1 MNLYFYTRTVGS
13 DYAWEVVEGRL
24 PAPHICQEIS
34 RFDNRESVH
43 ADAFSSYFVLRS
55 EGQVYVFVR
64 GDNMSV
70 PEGLRDLNGRA
81 VALFVGCTL
90 SEQAAATL
98 TLSDLGST
106 LRRRVPGLK
115 FAETAPMPLPISALW
130 DGPAGG
136 HPVGDQGRRLAVL
149 TRAGLRERFARHLER
164 EFDRVYFYDG
174 QLRLL
179 SASPVTDP
187 NPPAAP
193 LPAAS
198 PATPVNTGRIR
209 PAAPV
214 RPRPLSVLT
223 EGLLATALL
232 TGLWGL
238 TALVERPEL
247 PLASALV
254 SGQSGVRVTGLA
266 GVEDLLVTLLAYLA
280 LRSVLR
286 GRGLL
291 ALALAVG
298 VNAGLLGLRGLL
310 SGGS

>member
-1 MNLYFYTRTVGS
+1 MDLYPYTRSVGS
-13 DYAWEVVEGRL
+13 DYVWDVVEGRL
-24 PAPHICQEIS
+24 PPPAICREIS

-43 ADAFSSYFVLRS
+43 ADGFSSYFVLRS

-81 VALFVGCTL
+81 VALFAGCTL

-98 TLSDLGST
+98 TLSDLGLT
-106 LRRRVPGLK
+106 LQRRVPGLK
-115 FAETAPMPLPISALW
+115 FAEAAPVPLRVSDLW
-130 DGPAGG
+130 DMPAGG
-136 HPVGDQGRRLAVL
+136 QLSGNQGRRLAVL

-179 SASPVTDP
+179 SANPVTDP

-198 PATPVNTGRIR
+198 PATTGRTR

-214 RPRPLSVLT
+214 RPRPLTVLT
-223 EGLLATALL
+223 EVLLATALL

-247 PLASALV
+247 PLISALV

-280 LRSVLR
+280 LRGALR
-286 GRGLL
+286 DRGLL
-291 ALALAVG
+291 ALALAVL
-298 VNAGLLGLRGLL
+298 VNLGLIFLRRVLTGDL
-310 SGGS
+310 

>member
-24 PAPHICQEIS
+24 PAPDICQDIS

-55 EGQVYVFVR
+55 GGEVHVFVR

-90 SEQAAATL
+90 SEQAADTL

-115 FAETAPMPLPISALW
+115 FAETAPVPLPISALW
-130 DGPAGG
+130 TVPKGGP
-136 HPVGDQGRRLAVL
+136 GRRLAVL

-198 PATPVNTGRIR
+198 PATPVNTGRTR

-223 EGLLATALL
+223 EVLLATALL

-280 LRSVLR
+280 LRGALR
-286 GRGLL
+286 DRGLL
-291 ALALAVG
+291 ALALAVL
-298 VNAGLLGLRGLL
+298 VNLGLIFLRRGLT
-310 SGGS
+310 GGL

>member
-24 PAPHICQEIS
+24 PAPDICQDIS

-55 EGQVYVFVR
+55 GGEVHVFVR

-90 SEQAAATL
+90 SEQAADTL

-115 FAETAPMPLPISALW
+115 FAETAPVPLPISALW
-130 DGPAGG
+130 TVPKGGP
-136 HPVGDQGRRLAVL
+136 GRRLAVL

-179 SASPVTDP
+179 SATPVAQPDPPTALPSAPSPVIQNGTRP
-187 NPPAAP
+187 QRMRRAARPHP
-193 LPAAS
+193 L
-198 PATPVNTGRIR
+198 T
-209 PAAPV
+209 
-214 RPRPLSVLT
+214 VLT
-223 EGLLATALL
+223 EVLLAAVLL

-254 SGQSGVRVTGLA
+254 SGSSGVRVTGLA